1 MLFLNLYHTIWN
13 WSLNLKS
20 KLNFRVCDWNKI
32 KKPLKLILFW
42 ISNIHAYCINN
53 ISMKFSFRFQIAL
66 FANHEIQFQFK
77 IQFQIHWYKFK
88 TIIFRFSFFFFFCI
102 QAGLWFS
109 LGLSPHV
116 QHCTTKRRINLFFSL
131 LLGVL
136 PSLVHVSAFS
146 MYLFLTTNHWSTLL
160 VLPAHVYLVL
170 DSLLGDRK
178 KGVLFHP

>member
-88 TIIFRFSFFFFFCI
+88 TIIFRFSFFFFAFK
-102 QAGLWFS
+102 QAFDSVWDLAHTFS
-109 LGLSPHV
+109 TALQKDVSICSFP
-116 QHCTTKRRINLFFSL
+116 CC
-131 LLGVL
+131 
-136 PSLVHVSAFS
+136 LVC
-146 MYLFLTTNHWSTLL
+146 
-160 VLPAHVYLVL
+160 
-170 DSLLGDRK
+170 
-178 KGVLFHP
+178 FHH